1 MEEFVN
7 KSRFLREVRLRL
19 TLLHGL
25 VKALPGLWGNLYGSF
40 SFVTWYEKDRI
51 DLIVFLT
58 FGGN

>member
-25 VKALPGLWGNLYGSF
+25 VNALPGLWCNLYGSF
-40 SFVTWYEKDRI
+40 SSVAWYEDDRI
-51 DLIVFLT
+51 DLIVFVT
-58 FGGN
+58 FEN